1 VTVAPP
7 APLLAL
13 EHVRKEYARGWLR
26 RHVTFSIE
34 ADLTFAEPAIVG
46 MMGANGAGKTTLFE
60 LMTGSRPPTSGRVL
74 CLGQDVS
81 TVKRRERDRL
91 AVHYHQSYQV
101 RRVART
107 KPDALLA
114 PAVSRAP
121 VVHLFDEPQFS
132 TQDGYIGFMLAF
144 FRRLRADGRLV
155 FVCLHPTEAYHLD
168 ILRELCE
175 RFVFVADGRAWAVP
189 DFASLME
196 EARVRAYLA
205 GAVAPTADQ
214 RARQT

>member
-1 VTVAPP
+1 MAGG

-13 EHVRKEYARGWLR
+13 ERVRTEYTRGWLR
-26 RHVTFSIE
+26 RAITFSIE
-34 ADLTFAEPAIVG
+34 ADLVFAEPAIVG

-107 KPDALLA
+107 RPDALLA
-114 PAVSRAP
+114 PAVSRSP

-144 FRRLRADGRLV
+144 FRRLRAAGRLV

-168 ILRELCE
+168 LLGELCE
-175 RFVFVADGRAWAVP
+175 RFVFVHDGRASDVG
-189 DFASLME
+189 DFSSLL
-196 EARVRAYLA
+196 AQPAVRAYLA
-205 GAVAPTADQ
+205 GAVAPAS
-214 RARQT
+214 AG

>member
-1 VTVAPP
+1 MPGV
-7 APLLAL
+7 PLLVL
-13 EHVRKEYARGWLR
+13 DGVRKEYTRGWPQQ
-26 RHVTFSIE
+26 HVTFSIQ
-34 ADLTFAEPAIVG
+34 ADLVFAEPAIVG

-60 LMTGSRPPTSGRVL
+60 MMTGSRPPTSGRVL

-107 KPDALLA
+107 RPDVLLA

-132 TQDGYIGFMLAF
+132 TQDGYIGFMLEF
-144 FRRLRADGRLV
+144 FRRLRRDGRLV
-155 FVCLHPTEAYHLD
+155 FVCLHPTERYHLE

-175 RFVFVADGRAWAVP
+175 RFVFVGDGRAWAVP
-189 DFASLME
+189 DFATLLAD
-196 EARVRAYLA
+196 ARVRTYLGDLVSA
-205 GAVAPTADQ
+205 S
-214 RARQT
+214 

>member
-1 VTVAPP
+1 MAG
-7 APLLAL
+7 APLLVL
-13 EHVRKEYARGWLR
+13 EGVRKEYARGWLHR
-26 RHVTFSIE
+26 EVTFSIE
-34 ADLTFAEPAIVG
+34 ADLTFPEPAIVG

-60 LMTGSRPPTSGRVL
+60 VMTGSRPPTAGRVL
-74 CLGQDVS
+74 CLGQDIN

-114 PAVSRAP
+114 PAASRVP

-144 FRRLRADGRLV
+144 FRRLRAAGRLV
-155 FVCLHPTEAYHLD
+155 FVCLHPTEAYHLE

-175 RFVFVADGRAWAVP
+175 RFVFVADGRAWEVP
-189 DFASLME
+189 DFAGLMADE
-196 EARVRAYLA
+196 RVRAYLT
-205 GAVAPTADQ
+205 GAVAPAVKG
-214 RARQT
+214 

>member
-1 VTVAPP
+1 MSV
-7 APLLAL
+7 APLLEL
-13 EHVRKEYARGWLR
+13 DGVRKEYTRGWLR
-26 RHVTFSIE
+26 RQVTFSIE
-34 ADLTFAEPAIVG
+34 ASLTFREPAIVG

-60 LMTGSRPPTSGRVL
+60 LMTGTRPPTSGRVR

-114 PAVSRAP
+114 SAVSRTP

-132 TQDGYIGFMLAF
+132 TQDGYIGFMIAF
-144 FRRLRADGRLV
+144 FRRLRREGKLV
-155 FVCLHPTEAYHLD
+155 FVCLHPTEAYHLE

-175 RFVFVADGRAWAVP
+175 RFVFVAEGRAWELP
-189 DFASLME
+189 DFASLTADE
-196 EARVRAYLA
+196 RVSAYLA
-205 GAVAPTADQ
+205 GSVAAAP
-214 RARQT
+214 

>member
-1 VTVAPP
+1 VSVAGP
-7 APLLAL
+7 PLLAL
-13 EHVRKEYARGWLR
+13 DRVRKEYTRGWLR
-26 RHVTFSIE
+26 RQVTFSIE
-34 ADLTFAEPAIVG
+34 ADLTFAGPAIVG

-81 TVKRRERDRL
+81 SVKRRERDRL

-107 KPDALLA
+107 RPDFLLA
-114 PAVSRAP
+114 PAVSRTP

-144 FRRLRADGRLV
+144 FRRLRDAGRLV
-155 FVCLHPTEAYHLD
+155 FVCLHPTERYQLD

-175 RFVFVADGRAWAVP
+175 RFVFVAAGRAHELA
-189 DFASLME
+189 DFATLTAD
-196 EARVRAYLA
+196 ARVRAYLS
-205 GAVAPTADQ
+205 GAVVPAPAPTV
-214 RARQT
+214 

>member
-1 VTVAPP
+1 VAGV
-7 APLLAL
+7 PLLVL
-13 EHVRKEYARGWLR
+13 DRVRKEYARGWPR
-26 RHVTFSIE
+26 RQVTFAIE

-101 RRVART
+101 RRMART
-107 KPDALLA
+107 KPEFLLA

-132 TQDGYIGFMLAF
+132 TQDGYIGFMLTF
-144 FRRLRADGRLV
+144 FRRLRDAGRLV
-155 FVCLHPTEAYHLD
+155 LVCLHPTEAYQLD
-168 ILRELCE
+168 ILRDLCE
-175 RFVFVADGRAWAVP
+175 RFVFVADGRAWPVP
-189 DFASLME
+189 DFASLM
-196 EARVRAYLA
+196 ADTRVRAYLA
-205 GAVAPTADQ
+205 GAVAPTTA
-214 RARQT
+214 

>member
-1 VTVAPP
+1 VSVAGP
-7 APLLAL
+7 PLLAL
-13 EHVRKEYARGWLR
+13 DRVRKEYTRGWLR
-26 RHVTFSIE
+26 RQVTFSIE
-34 ADLTFAEPAIVG
+34 ADLTFAGPAIVG

-107 KPDALLA
+107 RPDVLLA
-114 PAVSRAP
+114 PAVSRTP

-144 FRRLRADGRLV
+144 FRRLRDAGRLV
-155 FVCLHPTEAYHLD
+155 FVCLHPTERYQLD

-175 RFVFVADGRAWAVP
+175 RFVFVADGRAHEMA
-189 DFASLME
+189 DFAILTAD
-196 EARVRAYLA
+196 ARVRAYLS
-205 GAVAPTADQ
+205 GAVVPAPAPTV
-214 RARQT
+214 

>member
-1 VTVAPP
+1 MAAG

-13 EHVRKEYARGWLR
+13 ERVRKEYTRGWLR
-26 RHVTFSIE
+26 PQVTFSIE
-34 ADLTFAEPAIVG
+34 ADLTFPEPAIVG

-101 RRVART
+101 RRIART
-107 KPDALLA
+107 RPDALLA
-114 PAVSRAP
+114 PAVSRSP

-144 FRRLRADGRLV
+144 FRRLRAAGRLV

-168 ILRELCE
+168 LLGELCE
-175 RFVFVADGRAWAVP
+175 RFVFVHDGRASELA
-189 DFASLME
+189 DFPSLL
-196 EARVRAYLA
+196 ADPAVRAYLA
-205 GAVAPTADQ
+205 GAVAPAPAPTA
-214 RARQT
+214 

>member
-1 VTVAPP
+1 MAAA
-7 APLLAL
+7 APLLVL
-13 EHVRKEYARGWLR
+13 ERVRKEYTRGWLR
-26 RHVTFSIE
+26 RQVTFSIE
-34 ADLTFAEPAIVG
+34 ADLTFPEPAIVG

-101 RRVART
+101 RRIART
-107 KPDALLA
+107 RPDALLA
-114 PAVSRAP
+114 QAVTRSP

-144 FRRLRADGRLV
+144 FRRLRAAGRLV
-155 FVCLHPTEAYHLD
+155 FVCLHPTEAYQLD
-168 ILRELCE
+168 LLGELCE
-175 RFVFVADGRAWAVP
+175 RFVFVHDGRASELA
-189 DFASLME
+189 DFPSLLGDP
-196 EARVRAYLA
+196 AVRAYLA
-205 GAVAPTADQ
+205 GAVAPAPAGTA
-214 RARQT
+214 

>member
-1 VTVAPP
+1 VTVAPS

-34 ADLTFAEPAIVG
+34 ADLTFAESAIVG

-175 RFVFVADGRAWAVP
+175 RFVFVADGRAWAVS
-189 DFASLME
+189 DFASLM
-196 EARVRAYLA
+196 ADAQVRAYLA
-205 GAVAPTADQ
+205 GSVGAGPAG
-214 RARQT
+214 

>member
-1 VTVAPP
+1 VPP
-7 APLLAL
+7 SAPLLAL

-26 RHVTFSIE
+26 RRVTFSIE

>member
-1 VTVAPP
+1 VSVPAA
-7 APLLAL
+7 APLLVLDA
-13 EHVRKEYARGWLR
+13 VRKQYTRGWLR
-26 RHVTFSIE
+26 REVTFSIE
-34 ADLTFAEPAIVG
+34 ADLVFAEPAIVG

-81 TVKRRERDRL
+81 RVKRRERDRL

-114 PAVSRAP
+114 PAVSRTP

-132 TQDGYIGFMLAF
+132 TQDGYIGFMLDF
-144 FRRLRADGRLV
+144 FRRLRRNGRLV

-175 RFVFVADGRAWAVP
+175 RFVFVAEGRAWQVP
-189 DFASLME
+189 DFATLMGDE
-196 EARVRAYLA
+196 HVRAYLA
-205 GAVAPTADQ
+205 GAVAPKH
-214 RARQT
+214 

>member
-1 VTVAPP
+1 MAG
-7 APLLAL
+7 PLLVL
-13 EHVRKEYARGWLR
+13 EGVRKEYARGWLR
-26 RHVTFSIE
+26 REVTFAIE
-34 ADLTFAEPAIVG
+34 ADLVFDVPAIVG

-60 LMTGSRPPTSGRVL
+60 LMTGTRPPTAGRVL
-74 CLGQDVS
+74 CLGQDVN

-132 TQDGYIGFMLAF
+132 TQDGYIGFMIEF
-144 FRRLRADGRLV
+144 FRRLRRDGKLV

-175 RFVFVADGRAWAVP
+175 RFVFVHGGRAWDLP
-189 DFASLME
+189 DFAALTADE
-196 EARVRAYLA
+196 RVAAYLA
-205 GAVAPTADQ
+205 GSIGS
-214 RARQT
+214 QTISHQGVHE

>member
-1 VTVAPP
+1 MSVS
-7 APLLAL
+7 APLLVLDA
-13 EHVRKEYARGWLR
+13 VRKVYTRGWLR
-26 RHVTFSIE
+26 RSVTFSIE
-34 ADLTFAEPAIVG
+34 ADLVFAEPAIVG

-74 CLGQDVS
+74 CLGQDIS

-114 PAVSRAP
+114 AAVSRAP

-132 TQDGYIGFMLAF
+132 TQDGYIGFMLDF
-144 FRRLRADGRLV
+144 FRRLRRDGRLV
-155 FVCLHPTEAYHLD
+155 FVCLHPTESYHLD

-175 RFVFVADGRAWAVP
+175 RFVFVADGRAWQVP
-189 DFASLME
+189 DFASLMAD
-196 EARVRAYLA
+196 ARVRAYLEGA
-205 GAVAPTADQ
+205 GAWATWTRSV
-214 RARQT
+214 R